1 MELDK
6 IAGLPVEVDEN
17 AVENEL
23 MAYVDGRQELPMRH
37 EPWSIASLGAADWA
51 FRRLA
56 ELRARMRGYDEEI
69 ALWTQA
75 KGRLGNAASWFE
87 DRLAEWAVRERE
99 ATPKIK
105 TFATA
110 HGTVSTR
117 ETKPRIEVVDEE
129 VAIAWAQVHDHAA
142 VKVDTSLLVSK
153 LVVAHIGQLVVAWRA
168 TSKETGETER
178 IVIEPP
184 KPLTDEW
191 RQAIVDKIG
200 DAFTV
205 EPVFADYVL
214 DDNDQPVPGLGVR
227 AGYISPTVTP
237 IGL

>member
-6 IAGLPVEVDEN
+6 IAALPVEVDET
-17 AVENEL
+17 AVEDEL
-23 MAYVDGRQELPMRH
+23 MAYVSGRQWFPARA
-37 EPWSIASLGAADWA
+37 PWTIASLGAADWA

-56 ELRARMRGYDEEI
+56 ELRARMRDYDAEI

-75 KGRLGNAASWFE
+75 KGRLGNAAAWFE
-87 DRLAEWAVRERE
+87 DRLSEWAVRERE

-117 ETKPRIEVVDEE
+117 ETKAKIDVLDEPA
-129 VAIAWAQVHDHAA
+129 AIAWAKIHDPGA
-142 VKVDTSLLVSK
+142 VKVTEDLLVSK
-153 LVVAHIGQLVVAWRA
+153 LEVAHIGQLVVAWRA
-168 TSKETGETER
+168 VAKETGVAER
-178 IVIEPP
+178 IVIDPP
-184 KPLTDEW
+184 KPLTEEW
-191 RQAIVDKIG
+191 QQAIVDQLG
-200 DAFTV
+200 DAFV
-205 EPVFADYVL
+205 VDPVLADFVL
-214 DDNDQPVPGLGVR
+214 DDNDQQVPGLGVR